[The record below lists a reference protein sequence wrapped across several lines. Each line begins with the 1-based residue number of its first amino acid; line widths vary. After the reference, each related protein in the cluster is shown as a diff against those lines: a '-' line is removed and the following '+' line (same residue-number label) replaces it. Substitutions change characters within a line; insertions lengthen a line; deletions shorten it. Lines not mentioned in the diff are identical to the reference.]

1 MNNLIN
7 TLVSVLAC
15 TAIKKQHPPR
25 GTSGWWCRP
34 NCWARR
40 LIKTG
45 AHLVLWIILE
55 KFMYVLRP
63 WKYEPIVESWFEVRS
78 SFASQKLNTLRWW
91 MALVKIWNAN
101 SERGQLVR
109 GDSLRRAFTI
119 HQAILSH
126 IAFTFQRNSFS
137 LQSTRLYSELRYS
150 EGSNAL

>member
-7 TLVSVLAC
+7 TRVSLL
-15 TAIKKQHPPR
+15 TAIKKQHPPPPVA
-25 GTSGWWCRP
+25 GGACRP

-55 KFMYVLRP
+55 KIMYVLRP
-63 WKYEPIVESWFEVRS
+63 WKYEPIVESWLEVRS

-101 SERGQLVR
+101 SERGQLVEV
-109 GDSLRRAFTI
+109 I
-119 HQAILSH
+119 HLDELLLQQVISSH

-137 LQSTRLYSELRYS
+137 LQSTRLLWI
-150 EGSNAL
+150 AV